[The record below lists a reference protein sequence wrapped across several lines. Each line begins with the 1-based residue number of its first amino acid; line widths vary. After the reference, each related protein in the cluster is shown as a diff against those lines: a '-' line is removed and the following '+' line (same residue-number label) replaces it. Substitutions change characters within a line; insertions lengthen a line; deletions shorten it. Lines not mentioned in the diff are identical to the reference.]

1 MGTAERRL
9 EILKYLCK
17 KRHATM
23 PELSEQF
30 GVSLRTIQRDIYEI
44 ETTFRVPIDVKCGK
58 YDGGYM
64 SSEITVLIVHI
75 CIAMKLFCFAKFKE

>member
-30 GVSLRTIQRDIYEI
+30 GVSLRTIQRYI
-44 ETTFRVPIDVKCGK
+44 
-58 YDGGYM
+58 
-64 SSEITVLIVHI
+64 
-75 CIAMKLFCFAKFKE
+75 